1 MLPLNLKI
9 SGFGNLSRI
18 SETLDDAKELFNG
31 VLIAGYS
38 RKNSIFLTRLQ
49 FCPILPK
56 FYRVPSHCLAVQA
69 HLKIFSLNFLF

>member
-38 RKNSIFLTRLQ
+38 RKNSIFVNTST
-49 FCPILPK
+49 ILP
-56 FYRVPSHCLAVQA
+56 YLA
-69 HLKIFSLNFLF
+69 KIL